1 MKKYLFLLIT
11 AGLFTI
17 PAYSDSFYFLG
28 SYVNPQGD
36 SDIFLQNEIETDFET
51 SDLNGFGVTFGYD
64 HFIGEFV
71 NIGGAV
77 GYYQGRE
84 TVADSDFV
92 FENGAPI
99 LRDIRL
105 RTVPLEA
112 NFSVLPLGREVVVIP
127 YIGAG
132 IGVYFWQY
140 EEIGDFVIDRNG
152 NGDVITG
159 SAFSDGADIGFNIH
173 GGAQV
178 PISRS
183 ATVIGEIKWTKV
195 DGDLDP
201 EGFDPRF
208 EPIDLSTVT
217 YSGGVSFWF

>member
-92 FENGAPI
+92 FENGANPE
-99 LRDIRL
+99 RYS
-105 RTVPLEA
+105 A
-112 NFSVLPLGREVVVIP
+112 SNSS
-127 YIGAG
+127 AG
-132 IGVYFWQY
+132 SKLQRSAFG
-140 EEIGDFVIDRNG
+140 
-152 NGDVITG
+152 TG
-159 SAFSDGADIGFNIH
+159 SRCHSLYWRWDWSLFLAIRRNWGFCN
-173 GGAQV
+173 
-178 PISRS
+178 
-183 ATVIGEIKWTKV
+183 
-195 DGDLDP
+195 
-201 EGFDPRF
+201 
-208 EPIDLSTVT
+208 
-217 YSGGVSFWF
+217 